1 MNYSFFHYFIVND
14 GIKGQELSF
23 NFNKSFGVWNQNV
36 SVQNYYFSIY
46 YIIKGINSIGCYPV
60 KAIFI
65 VIVIIIVA
73 FITTASTIATI
84 AAIATIATIATIAA
98 LIITITAFIIIIF
111 FVISFTTPTKY
122 LHQSLFY
129 VYLYYVYL
137 YQDIKHLYTPLQ
149 KTFYYHQ
156 LKFESDFYKLFLLQV
171 RENRLHKGVQEL
183 PLQ

>member
-111 FVISFTTPTKY
+111 VISFTTPAKY